1 MLKFIWSWMLYTWGG
16 LHRYFGNKNSLSREH
31 HLAAHYFAR
40 AYEVDSTFREARL
53 QRAVLLGRELGR
65 PDEALA
71 EFDVLLADDDM
82 YKSAL
87 LNRGLLLQDNGR
99 FQEALTDIEAYLQL
113 PEPDSFQEEAARIAS
128 LLRGIVDEG

>member
-31 HLAAHYFAR
+31 DLAAHYFAR
-40 AYEVDSTFREARL
+40 AYGVDPTFREARL

-65 PDEALA
+65 TDEALA
-71 EFDVLLADDDM
+71 EFDALLADDGA

-99 FQEALTDIEAYLQL
+99 FQAALADIEAYLQL
-113 PEPDSFQEEAARIAS
+113 PEPDSFQEEAVRIAD
-128 LLRGIVDEG
+128 LLREIIDAE